1 MNSQKT
7 ATRNKETR
15 AGYFVLFMAVKWTVL
30 MDQSWKNSI
39 GSLSEEY
46 FNEVWWLNAIII
58 NFINFYKEQRKTIK
72 ENNMVPV

>member
-1 MNSQKT
+1 
-7 ATRNKETR
+7 
-15 AGYFVLFMAVKWTVL
+15 
-30 MDQSWKNSI
+30 MDQSWKNSM

-58 NFINFYKEQRKTIK
+58 IFINFYKEQQQKIIK